1 MTGRIVAGPQALFTD
16 CLMGYEF
23 AGRRTDTGERV
34 CGFEM
39 SRCYATS
46 IDVID
51 EFLSPVPDHW
61 SMEDAVSILCTYST
75 VWYGLIE
82 RAHLQKGMS
91 SPLRKRT
98 HF

>member
-1 MTGRIVAGPQALFTD
+1 MTGRIVAGPQSLFTD
-16 CLMGYEF
+16 CVMGLEF

-46 IDVID
+46 IEALEDMS
-51 EFLSPVPDHW
+51 SPIPDHW
-61 SMEDAVSILCTYST
+61 SMEDAVTILCTYST

-91 SPLRKRT
+91 SQ
-98 HF
+98 FY